1 MTDLTRHATM
11 RETLAQPGIWAD
23 WGRRLDVHAL
33 RAWVVGLNVSEVWFC
48 GAGSSAYLGDILCA
62 HLPLGRFR
70 AMPTTDL
77 VSRPGLLTGQ
87 KPLVVSFG
95 RSGNSAESLG
105 TLDAL
110 DALAPEAPR
119 LHITCNAGSALDRRA
134 APGRALVLP
143 AATHDAGFAMT
154 SSFTTMLLTALAIFD
169 LSVPADAVSASLE
182 TISGQLSMLLP
193 AFQAH
198 AAAARVPDRAVF
210 LGAGPLAFAAR
221 ESALKVMELA
231 AGQVPALWD
240 SSLGFRHGPKS
251 FVTPGTD
258 IWLFLSADPQ
268 AALYDAD
275 LAEEL
280 RQQFPASRVTCVG
293 SGGDIDLPTQGWGL
307 VLPVVLA
314 QVLAVTWSDR
324 LGLPVD
330 DPFAGRGTLT
340 RVVSGVK
347 LYPVAP

>member
-1 MTDLTRHATM
+1 MTDLTRYTTM
-11 RETLAQPGIWAD
+11 REILGQPRIWAE
-23 WGRRLDVHAL
+23 WGRILPVADL
-33 RAWVVGLNVSEVWFC
+33 RAWVASQGAPEIWFC

-77 VSRPGLLTGQ
+77 VSRPGLLAGQ
-87 KPLVVSFG
+87 TPLVVSFG
-95 RSGNSAESLG
+95 RSGNSAETLG

-110 DALAPEAPR
+110 DALAPKAPR

-134 APGRALVLP
+134 APGRSLVLP

-169 LSVPADAVSASLE
+169 LSVPADAVSAGLE
-182 TISGQLSMLLP
+182 TLSSQLNVRLP

-198 AAAARVPDRAVF
+198 ADAARVPDRAVF

-275 LAEEL
+275 LAAEL
-280 RQQFPASRVTCVG
+280 RQQFPASRVTTIG
-293 SGGDIDLPTQGWGL
+293 LGGDIDLPTQGWGL

-314 QVLAVTWSDR
+314 QVLAVSWSDR

-330 DPFAGRGTLT
+330 DPFARRGTLT

-347 LYPVAP
+347 LYPVSP